1 MLCSHQHQFSLVLRV
16 WTCYQKLS
24 RVFYLEIHQRVAIY
38 QKTTEKVLV
47 SSESMS
53 MVRVSQTFREFSRQR
68 EAPASQRRFTKSRIQ
83 FMLFRCLAI
92 LFFPFLLL
100 FELCLFFGAGQS
112 HLRSAKTILG
122 ESLQDKR
129 LGWSLVGNP
138 KEKMFTMFQGFA
150 TRMIRISTVDPAPK
164 EGFIQPF
171 SPSSTKKVP
180 RCTNKIFWFSFKVGK
195 KKRARALLN
204 TRQHKFKFLI
214 WIYTVRNWPISDLH
228 SVLRSKSKDTI
239 VWLFLLTILSQ
250 WFGWQRTCI
259 NKIAPN
265 FITKDMLRNNKTF
278 MTFNNRKKCLPRLI
292 SYA

>member
-1 MLCSHQHQFSLVLRV
+1 MLCSHQQQFSLVLRV

-53 MVRVSQTFREFSRQR
+53 MVRVSQTFREFSRQL
-68 EAPASQRRFTKSRIQ
+68 EAPASQCRFTKSRIQ

-100 FELCLFFGAGQS
+100 FELCLFFGAGLS
-112 HLRSAKTILG
+112 LPRSAKTILG
-122 ESLQDKR
+122 ESLQDKT
-129 LGWSLVGNP
+129 LVGNP

-195 KKRARALLN
+195 KKKSARALLN
-204 TRQHKFKFLI
+204 TRQRKFKFLI

-228 SVLRSKSKDTI
+228 SVLLSKSKDTI
-239 VWLFLLTILSQ
+239 VWLLF
-250 WFGWQRTCI
+250 
-259 NKIAPN
+259 
-265 FITKDMLRNNKTF
+265 
-278 MTFNNRKKCLPRLI
+278 
-292 SYA
+292 